1 MAKQPKIRFK
11 GFTEEWK
18 EKTLGE
24 QLIEINEKN
33 DPKQTD
39 FVISLTVKDG
49 VIPYSEKG
57 AVGNKAKEDH
67 SQYKLAYP
75 NTIVLNSMNILIGAI
90 GICNYFGCVS
100 PIYYVYKGAK
110 DVDLSFVYRFM
121 STKRFQ
127 KNLRKYG
134 NGIMEIRL
142 KVPTEDLM
150 KRIIATPSLK
160 EQGEV
165 SSYFNSL
172 DVLISQRE
180 KEVEKLRN
188 IKRVLLEKLFPQK
201 GQVFPS
207 IRFKEFNEKWE
218 NRRLKDIA
226 TRVTRKN
233 IGLES
238 TLPLCISAQLGLV
251 SQTDYYNN
259 VVVGANMENYF
270 LIKKG
275 EFAYNKS
282 AAAEYPMG
290 AVKCLTSLDKGI
302 LSTLYIVFAL
312 KQGVDADYVQAH
324 YETKPWQD
332 DVKKRMAVGARN
344 HGLLNISPDDF
355 FDSLVIIPS
364 NSEEQK
370 KVGKILAKLSQ
381 VLLLREQQITLLK
394 HYKQALLE
402 QMFIYE

>member
-57 AVGNKAKEDH
+57 AVGNRAKEDH

-121 STKRFQ
+121 SSKRFQ

-134 NGIMEIRL
+134 NGILEIRL

-150 KRIIATPSLK
+150 KRVIATPSPE
-160 EQGEV
+160 EQKSI
-165 SSYFNSL
+165 SSYFDNL
-172 DVLISQRE
+172 DLLIAQRE
-180 KEVEKLRN
+180 KEVGKMKNVR
-188 IKRVLLEKLFPQK
+188 RTLLEKIFPKDGESIPQ
-201 GQVFPS
+201 
-207 IRFKEFNEKWE
+207 IRFKGFVDKWDPKILGNEIEETGSK
-218 NRRLKDIA
+218 NRNNLP
-226 TRVTRKN
+226 
-233 IGLES
+233 LES
-238 TLPLCISAQLGLV
+238 YSITNEAGFIP
-251 SQTDYYNN
+251 QTEKF
-259 VVVGANMENYF
+259 ENGGYV
-270 LIKKG
+270 I
-275 EFAYNKS
+275 NK
-282 AAAEYPMG
+282 
-290 AVKCLTSLDKGI
+290 CDR
-302 LSTLYIVFAL
+302 
-312 KQGVDADYVQAH
+312 DA
-324 YETKPWQD
+324 
-332 DVKKRMAVGARN
+332 
-344 HGLLNISPDDF
+344 
-355 FDSLVIIPS
+355 
-364 NSEEQK
+364 
-370 KVGKILAKLSQ
+370 
-381 VLLLREQQITLLK
+381 
-394 HYKQALLE
+394 
-402 QMFIYE
+402 

>member
-134 NGIMEIRL
+134 NGILEIRL

-150 KRIIATPSLK
+150 NRIIATPSPEEQK
-160 EQGEV
+160 EI
-165 SSYFNSL
+165 SSYF
-172 DVLISQRE
+172 DYIDQLIVQRE
-180 KEVEKLRN
+180 KEVGKMKNVR
-188 IKRVLLEKLFPQK
+188 RTLLEKIFPKEGESIPQ
-201 GQVFPS
+201 
-207 IRFKEFNEKWE
+207 IRFKGFDKKWGVK
-218 NRRLKDIA
+218 RLGEVSDK
-226 TRVTRKN
+226 VTRKN
-233 IGLES
+233 INRSYSETFTNSAEHGI
-238 TLPLCISAQLGLV
+238 ISQ
-251 SQTDYYNN
+251 
-259 VVVGANMENYF
+259 
-270 LIKKG
+270 
-275 EFAYNKS
+275 
-282 AAAEYPMG
+282 
-290 AVKCLTSLDKGI
+290 
-302 LSTLYIVFAL
+302 
-312 KQGVDADYVQAH
+312 
-324 YETKPWQD
+324 
-332 DVKKRMAVGARN
+332 R
-344 HGLLNISPDDF
+344 DF
-355 FDSLVIIPS
+355 FDHDITNDAHIDGYYIVDNDDFVYNPRVSTLAPVGPINRNKLGRSGVMSPLYTVFRPHDIDYGYLES
-364 NSEEQK
+364 FFKGNTWHAFMKLNGNSGARLDRFSISDNVFWTMPIHVPDDK
-370 KVGKILAKLSQ
+370 
-381 VLLLREQQITLLK
+381 EQQKVARLMQLLEQTISAWDRQVTLLK